1 MFRGFRVSIKE
12 RGGRKPPCS
21 SSSFCLRLVPVSAP
35 SPLRS
40 ASHRP
45 ATSTGGQK
53 DSTTTVQRHWGHP
66 PTREEMGPPVAA
78 EGRHWGR
85 LKPQGRPG
93 GHPPTGEKKE
103 RERTTVRVE
112 GEIMGESDRAWGST
126 ALRARCS
133 RQARASKR
141 AQSHMCR
148 YARAHAHAQ
157 ARGRQGTGE
166 AGRGR
171 HKPGAN
177 AILDKG
183 ASGWVAESADAVR
196 ARAPGG
202 S

>member
-1 MFRGFRVSIKE
+1 
-12 RGGRKPPCS
+12 
-21 SSSFCLRLVPVSAP
+21 
-35 SPLRS
+35 
-40 ASHRP
+40 
-45 ATSTGGQK
+45 
-53 DSTTTVQRHWGHP
+53 
-66 PTREEMGPPVAA
+66 
-78 EGRHWGR
+78 
-85 LKPQGRPG
+85 
-93 GHPPTGEKKE
+93 
-103 RERTTVRVE
+103 
-112 GEIMGESDRAWGST
+112 MGESDRAWGSK

>member
-1 MFRGFRVSIKE
+1 MG
-12 RGGRKPPCS
+12 PP
-21 SSSFCLRLVPVSAP
+21 VA
-35 SPLRS
+35 
-40 ASHRP
+40 AE
-45 ATSTGGQK
+45 G
-53 DSTTTVQRHWGHP
+53 RHWGRLNLRGGPEATHP
-66 PTREEMGPPVAA
+66 RGQGGTEAIHPQERKMGPPVAA

-112 GEIMGESDRAWGST
+112 GEIMGESDRAWGSK
-126 ALRARCS
+126 ALRTRCS